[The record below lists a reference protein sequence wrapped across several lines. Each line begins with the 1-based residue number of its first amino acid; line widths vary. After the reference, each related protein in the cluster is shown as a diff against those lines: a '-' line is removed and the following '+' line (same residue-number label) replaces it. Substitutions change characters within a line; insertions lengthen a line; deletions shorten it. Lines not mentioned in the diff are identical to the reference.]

1 MTWVGGWGINIA
13 AGGKAQGSTE
23 ASAKLAN
30 LIQSTGEFSIEAWV
44 APGNV
49 TQTNADIVSY
59 SGSDTTR
66 NVTLS
71 QHLQQYEAEVHSSVT
86 NANGDPAVPDQRDAI
101 RSRRPRCSTSCSPT
115 IRSTAAAST

>member
-23 ASAKLAN
+23 AAQKLAN

-44 APGNV
+44 ANGNV

-59 SGSDTTR
+59 SGGDTTR
-66 NVTLS
+66 NMTLS
-71 QHLQQYEAEVHSSVT
+71 QQPVAVRGGSAQQRH
-86 NANGDPAVPDQRDAI
+86 QRQ
-101 RSRRPRCSTSCSPT
+101 R
-115 IRSTAAAST
+115 